1 MRNLLRS
8 IVIKMIIKSLEMK
21 NYRPYRQPPK
31 INFAHG
37 DKNLTI
43 IEGDNDLGK
52 TTFLSAISWC
62 LYNDDELYKK
72 HSKPMCNLE
81 ASKELKKGETLFV
94 EVEVVMEDNEG
105 NDIIFKR
112 KQKYKK
118 TSTGKMHKDGKDDFK
133 VRKKTPTN
141 DIPLGDPKGYRET
154 RLPKRL
160 QEYFLFDGE
169 RLLDW
174 FAGDTNTVKNEIE
187 KLSQSNLIQKTIER
201 TQSQRE
207 ELNDALTELNKELAD
222 LNNQKENLISANKE
236 DSDKLKE
243 NNECI
248 EKLTGK
254 NEELEEE
261 LQLEGEDPEKLL
273 SEIEGLEKDIEF
285 NQSHLD
291 ELKDDH
297 LEFLLDN
304 FSRVLSYDL
313 LKTFRNR
320 KMEENSIDVND
331 EKHIYSI
338 SSKDIDFI
346 LNRKKCICGHDLNED
361 DLAIDLLSKIREDV
375 IKIENNS
382 KLTDII
388 KDLINDSND
397 IIDNI
402 PNSFE
407 EDMSKYWSKVNN
419 LDEHLDS
426 KRNLLEIKNDAYDKL
441 QDEIDSENEIRDK
454 IDTNSKLIEGFKE
467 KNVILQ
473 QNINDFEPEMEAIER
488 KLDLLKSNLGDE
500 KELSDKIDFCD
511 NVIKY
516 CEYLKAELGRKIHK
530 NIEESVN
537 KQFKKI
543 YNGDGTRNKYDAV
556 LIDEKFNIS
565 LRETDGEEVTSIN
578 PSSGAQLAVALSFI
592 TSINSST
599 EFKLPQIMDTSI
611 GRWGNRLRRNFAEV
625 MPHLLDNNQLIFLL
639 LDSEN
644 SFEFHEK
651 ISDNVGK
658 EYELQY
664 VTKDETTIID
674 VTKEKVGE

>member
-1 MRNLLRS
+1 
-8 IVIKMIIKSLEMK
+8 MK
-21 NYRPYRQPPK
+21 NYRPYRRPPK
-31 INFAHG
+31 INFANG

-62 LYNDDELYKK
+62 LYDDDELYKK

-81 ASKELKKGETLFV
+81 ASKELKKGETLVV
-94 EVEVVMEDNEG
+94 EVEVIMEDNKG
-105 NDIIFKR
+105 NDIIFNR

-118 TSTGKMHKDGKDDFK
+118 TSTGKMHKEGKDDFK
-133 VRKKTPTN
+133 ARKKTPTN

-154 RLPKRL
+154 RLPNHL

-169 RLLDW
+169 RLLEW
-174 FAGDTNTVKNEIE
+174 FAGDTNTVRNEIE

-201 TQSQRE
+201 TKTQKE
-207 ELNDALTELNKELAD
+207 ELNDALDKLNKELAD
-222 LNNQKENLISANKE
+222 LNNQKESLISANKE

-248 EKLTGK
+248 KKLTEK
-254 NEELEEE
+254 NEELDEE

-273 SEIEGLEKDIEF
+273 GEIEGLEKDIEF
-285 NQSHLD
+285 NKSHLN
-291 ELKDDH
+291 ELKENH
-297 LEFLLDN
+297 LGFLLDN

-320 KMEENSIDVND
+320 KMEENSLDIDLTND
-331 EKHIYSI
+331 ENHIYSI

-346 LNRKKCICGHDLNED
+346 LNRKKCMCGNDLNED

-382 KLTDII
+382 KLTNTI
-388 KDLINDSND
+388 KNLINDSND
-397 IIDNI
+397 IINNI
-402 PNSFE
+402 PGSFE
-407 EDMSKYWSKVNN
+407 DKLSEYWTKVNK
-419 LDEHLDS
+419 LDEHLDT
-426 KRNLLEIKNDAYDKL
+426 KKELLEIKKEYYSKL
-441 QDEIDSENEIRDK
+441 QDELDSENEIRNK
-454 IDTNSKLIEGFKE
+454 IDTNSKLIDGFKE

-473 QNINDFEPEMEAIER
+473 QNINDFEPEMQTIER
-488 KLDLLKSNLGDE
+488 KLELLKSNLGDE

-511 NVIKY
+511 NIIKH
-516 CEYLKAELGRKIHK
+516 CEFLKAELGRKIHK
-530 NIEESVN
+530 RVEKSVN
-537 KQFKKI
+537 EQFKKI
-543 YNGDGTRNKYDAV
+543 YNGDGTRNKYDSV

-565 LRETDGEEVTSIN
+565 LRETDGEIVTSIN

-625 MPHLLDNNQLIFLL
+625 MPHLLDNNQLVFLL

-651 ISDNVGK
+651 ISDNIGK

>member
-1 MRNLLRS
+1 
-8 IVIKMIIKSLEMK
+8 MK
-21 NYRPYRQPPK
+21 NYRPYRRPPK
-31 INFAHG
+31 INFANG

-62 LYNDDELYKK
+62 LYDDDELYKK

-81 ASKELKKGETLFV
+81 ASKELKKGETLVV
-94 EVEVVMEDNEG
+94 EVEVIMEDNKG
-105 NDIIFKR
+105 NDIIFNR

-118 TSTGKMHKDGKDDFK
+118 TSTGKMHKEGKDDFK
-133 VRKKTPTN
+133 ARKKTPTN

-154 RLPKRL
+154 RLPNHL

-169 RLLDW
+169 RLLEW
-174 FAGDTNTVKNEIE
+174 FAGDTNTVRNEIE

-201 TQSQRE
+201 TKTQKE
-207 ELNDALTELNKELAD
+207 ELNDALDKLNKELAD
-222 LNNQKENLISANKE
+222 LNNQKESLISANKE

-248 EKLTGK
+248 KKLTEK
-254 NEELEEE
+254 NEELDEE

-273 SEIEGLEKDIEF
+273 GEIEGLEKDIEF
-285 NQSHLD
+285 NKSHLN
-291 ELKDDH
+291 ELKENH
-297 LEFLLDN
+297 LGFLLDN

-320 KMEENSIDVND
+320 KMEENSLDIDLTND
-331 EKHIYSI
+331 ENHIYSI
-338 SSKDIDFI
+338 SSKDIDFKKKK
-346 LNRKKCICGHDLNED
+346 KKCMCGNDLNED

-382 KLTDII
+382 KLTNTI
-388 KDLINDSND
+388 KNLINDSND
-397 IIDNI
+397 IINNI
-402 PNSFE
+402 PGSFE
-407 EDMSKYWSKVNN
+407 DKLSEYWTKVNKI
-419 LDEHLDS
+419 DEHLDT
-426 KRNLLEIKNDAYDKL
+426 KKELLEIKKESYSKL
-441 QDEIDSENEIRDK
+441 QDELDSENEIRNK
-454 IDTNSKLIEGFKE
+454 IDTNSKLIDGFKE

-473 QNINDFEPEMEAIER
+473 QNINDFEPEMQTIER
-488 KLDLLKSNLGDE
+488 KLELLKSNLGDE

-511 NVIKY
+511 NIIKH
-516 CEYLKAELGRKIHK
+516 CEFLKAELGRKIHK
-530 NIEESVN
+530 RVEKSVN
-537 KQFKKI
+537 EQFKKI
-543 YNGDGTRNKYDAV
+543 YNGDGTRNKYDSV

-565 LRETDGEEVTSIN
+565 LRETDGEIVTSIN

-625 MPHLLDNNQLIFLL
+625 MPHLLDNNQLVFLL

-651 ISDNVGK
+651 ISDNIGK

>member
-1 MRNLLRS
+1 M
-8 IVIKMIIKSLEMK
+8 VIKMIIKSLNMK

-31 INFAHG
+31 INFAYG

-52 TTFLSAISWC
+52 TTLLSALSWC
-62 LYNDDELYKK
+62 LYGDDERYKK

-81 ASKELKKGETLFV
+81 ASKELKKGENLVV
-94 EVEVVMEDNEG
+94 EVEVIMEDNEG
-105 NDIIFKR
+105 NDIIFTR

-118 TSTGKMHKDGKDDFK
+118 TSTGKMHKEGKDDFK
-133 VRKKTPTN
+133 ALKKTPIN
-141 DIPLGDPKGYRET
+141 DIPLGDPKAYRET
-154 RLPKRL
+154 RLPDRL

-169 RLLDW
+169 RLLEW
-174 FAGDTNTVKNEIE
+174 FKGDTNTVKTEIE

-201 TQSQRE
+201 TQTQKE
-207 ELNDALTELNKELAD
+207 ELNKDLTKLNKELAE
-222 LNNQKENLISANKE
+222 LNEEKEKLISTNKE
-236 DSDKLKE
+236 DLDELEKNK
-243 NNECI
+243 ECI

-254 NEELEEE
+254 NEELEGE
-261 LQLEGEDPEKLL
+261 LEPEGEDPEKLL
-273 SEIEGLEKDIEF
+273 GEIKGLEKDIEF
-285 NQSHLD
+285 NESHLN
-291 ELKDDH
+291 ELKENH
-297 LEFLLDN
+297 LGFLLDN

-320 KMEENSIDVND
+320 KMEENSIDIDLKND

-346 LNRKKCICGHDLNED
+346 LNRKKCMCGHDLND
-361 DLAIDLLSKIREDV
+361 NDLAINLLSKIREDV

-397 IIDNI
+397 IINDMPTN
-402 PNSFE
+402 FE
-407 EDMSKYWSKVNN
+407 DKVSEYWTKVNK
-419 LDEHLDS
+419 LDEHLDT
-426 KRNLLEIKNDAYDKL
+426 KNELLEIKNKSYGQL
-441 QDEIDSENEIRDK
+441 QEDVDNEKEIRDK
-454 IDTNSKLIEGFKE
+454 IKNNSKLIEGLKE
-467 KNVILQ
+467 KNVILHK
-473 QNINDFEPEMEAIER
+473 NINEFEPEMQRIER
-488 KLDLLKSNLGDE
+488 ESQLSKNNYGDE

-511 NVIKY
+511 KIIEH
-516 CEYLKAELGRKIHK
+516 CELLKDELGRKIHK
-530 NIEESVN
+530 SIENSVN
-537 KQFKKI
+537 EQFKKI
-543 YNGDGTRNKYDAV
+543 YNGDGTRNKYESV

-565 LRETDGEEVTSIN
+565 LRETDGEIVTSIN

-599 EFKLPQIMDTSI
+599 EFKLPQIMDTSM

-625 MPHLLDNNQLIFLL
+625 MPHLLDNNQLVFLL

-644 SFEFHEK
+644 SAEFHER
-651 ISDNVGK
+651 ISVNIGK
-658 EYELQY
+658 EYELEF

-674 VTKEKVGE
+674 VTKEKLGE

>member
-1 MRNLLRS
+1 
-8 IVIKMIIKSLEMK
+8 MIIKSLEMK

-31 INFAHG
+31 IDFAYG

-81 ASKELKKGETLFV
+81 ASKELKKGETLVV
-94 EVEVVMEDNEG
+94 EVEVTMEDNEG
-105 NDIIFKR
+105 NDIIFTR

-118 TSTGKMHKDGKDDFK
+118 TSTGKMHKDGKYDFK
-133 VRKKTPTN
+133 ARKKTLTN
-141 DIPLGDPKGYRET
+141 DTPLGDPEGYRET

-169 RLLDW
+169 RLLEW
-174 FAGDTNTVKNEIE
+174 FNGDTNTVKIEIE
-187 KLSQSNLIQKTIER
+187 KLSQSNLIQNIIER
-201 TQSQRE
+201 TATQRE
-207 ELNDALTELNKELAD
+207 ELNDDLTELNKELAD
-222 LNNQKENLISANKE
+222 LNTQKESLISGNKK

-254 NEELEEE
+254 NKTLEES
-261 LQLEGEDPEKLL
+261 LRPEGDDPEKLL
-273 SEIEGLEKDIEF
+273 GEIEGLEKDIEF
-285 NQSHLD
+285 NKSHLN
-291 ELKDDH
+291 ELKENH

-320 KMEENSIDVND
+320 KIEESSIDIDLIN
-331 EKHIYSI
+331 EKHIYSV

-346 LNRKKCICGHDLNED
+346 LNRKKCMCGNDLNED
-361 DLAIDLLSKIREDV
+361 EFAIELLSKIREEA

-382 KLTDII
+382 KITDII

-397 IIDNI
+397 IINNI
-402 PNSFE
+402 PKSFE
-407 EDMSKYWSKVNN
+407 DKVSEYWTKVNKI
-419 LDEHLDS
+419 DEHLDT
-426 KRNLLEIKNDAYDKL
+426 KKELLEIKKESYSEL
-441 QDEIDSENEIRDK
+441 QDELDSENEIRDK
-454 IDTNSKLIEGFKE
+454 IDTNSKLIEGLKE
-467 KNVILQ
+467 KNVLLQ
-473 QNINDFEPEMEAIER
+473 KNIDDFEPEMLRIKRESE
-488 KLDLLKSNLGDE
+488 LLKLNLGNE

-511 NVIKY
+511 NIIEH
-516 CEYLKAELGRKIHK
+516 CEFLKAELGKKVHNK
-530 NIEESVN
+530 IEEGVN
-537 KQFKKI
+537 EQFEKI

-565 LRETDGEEVTSIN
+565 LRETDGEIVTSIN

-592 TSINSST
+592 TSINYST
-599 EFKLPQIMDTSI
+599 KFKIPQIMDTSI

-625 MPHLLDNNQLIFLL
+625 MPHLLDNNQLVFLL

-651 ISDNVGK
+651 ISDNIGK

>member
-1 MRNLLRS
+1 
-8 IVIKMIIKSLEMK
+8 MK

-105 NDIIFKR
+105 NDIIFNR

-118 TSTGKMHKDGKDDFK
+118 TSTGKMHKEGKNDFK
-133 VRKKTPTN
+133 ARKKTPTN
-141 DIPLGDPKGYRET
+141 DIPLGDPEGYRER

-169 RLLDW
+169 RLLEW
-174 FAGDTNTVKNEIE
+174 FNGDTNTIKIEIE

-201 TQSQRE
+201 TQTQRE
-207 ELNDALTELNKELAD
+207 ELNDKLTELNKELGD
-222 LNNQKENLISANKE
+222 LNNQKESLISGNKE
-236 DSDKLKE
+236 DLDKLKE

-248 EKLTGK
+248 KKLSDE
-254 NEELEEE
+254 NEELEED
-261 LQLEGEDPEKLL
+261 LKLEGEDPEKLL
-273 SEIEGLEKDIEF
+273 GEIEGLKKDIAF
-285 NQSHLD
+285 NQSHLG
-291 ELKDDH
+291 ELKDNH
-297 LEFLLDN
+297 LGFLLDN

-320 KMEENSIDVND
+320 KINENSIDIDLTDD

-346 LNRKKCICGHDLNED
+346 LNRKKCMCGHDLNED

-382 KLTDII
+382 KVTEII
-388 KDLINDSND
+388 KELINDSKD
-397 IIDNI
+397 IINNI
-402 PNSFE
+402 PKSFE
-407 EDMSKYWSKVNN
+407 DKVSEYWTKVNN
-419 LDEHLDS
+419 LDEHLDT
-426 KRNLLEIKNDAYDKL
+426 KRDLLEIKNEAYDELK
-441 QDEIDSENEIRDK
+441 DEIDSENKIRDK

-467 KNVILQ
+467 KNVFLQ
-473 QNINDFEPEMEAIER
+473 KNIDDFEPEMQDIER
-488 KLDLLKSNLGDE
+488 KLVLLKTNLGDE

-511 NVIKY
+511 NIIEH
-516 CEYLKAELGRKIHK
+516 CEFLKAELGKRVH
-530 NIEESVN
+530 NTIEEGVN
-537 KQFKKI
+537 EQFKKI

-556 LIDEKFNIS
+556 LIDEKFDIS
-565 LRETDGEEVTSIN
+565 LRETDGEIVTSIN

-599 EFKLPQIMDTSI
+599 KFKIPQIMDTSI
-611 GRWGNRLRRNFAEV
+611 GRWGNRLRKNFAEV
-625 MPHLLDNNQLIFLL
+625 MPHLLDNNQLVFLL

-651 ISDNVGK
+651 ISDNIGK

>member
-1 MRNLLRS
+1 
-8 IVIKMIIKSLEMK
+8 MK

>member
-1 MRNLLRS
+1 
-8 IVIKMIIKSLEMK
+8 MIIKSLTMK

-31 INFAHG
+31 INFAYG

-52 TTFLSAISWC
+52 TTLLSAVSWC
-62 LYNDDELYKK
+62 LYGDDERYKK

-81 ASKELKKGETLFV
+81 ASKELKKGENLVV
-94 EVEVVMEDNEG
+94 EVEVIMEDNEG
-105 NDIIFKR
+105 NDIIFTR

-118 TSTGKMHKDGKDDFK
+118 TSTGKMHKEGKDDFK
-133 VRKKTPTN
+133 ARKKTPTN

-154 RLPKRL
+154 RLPDRL

-169 RLLDW
+169 RLLEW
-174 FAGDTNTVKNEIE
+174 FKGDTNTVKTEIE

-201 TQSQRE
+201 TQTQRE
-207 ELNDALTELNKELAD
+207 ELNDALNELNKELAE
-222 LNNQKENLISANKE
+222 LNDEKEKLISANKDDLAE
-236 DSDKLKE
+236 LKK
-243 NNECI
+243 NKECI

-254 NEELEEE
+254 NEELEDE
-261 LQLEGEDPEKLL
+261 LRLEGEDPEKLL
-273 SEIEGLEKDIEF
+273 GEIEGLKKDIEF
-285 NQSHLD
+285 NESHLN
-291 ELKDDH
+291 ELKEKH
-297 LEFLLDN
+297 LGFLLNN

-313 LKTFRNR
+313 LNTFRNR
-320 KMEENSIDVND
+320 KMEENSIDIDLTND

-346 LNRKKCICGHDLNED
+346 LNRKKCMCGNDLNED

-397 IIDNI
+397 IINNI
-402 PNSFE
+402 PKSFE
-407 EDMSKYWSKVNN
+407 DEVSKYWTKVNN
-419 LDEHLDS
+419 LDEHLDN
-426 KRNLLEIKNDAYDKL
+426 KKELLEIKNEDYSKL
-441 QDEIDSENEIRDK
+441 QDEVDSENEIRNK
-454 IDTNSKLIEGFKE
+454 IDNNSKLIEGLKE

-473 QNINDFEPEMEAIER
+473 ENINEFEPEMQRIER
-488 KLDLLKSNLGDE
+488 ESKLSKNNHGDE

-511 NVIKY
+511 NIIEH
-516 CEYLKAELGRKIHK
+516 CEFLKAELGRKIHK
-530 NIEESVN
+530 SIENSVN
-537 KQFKKI
+537 EQFKKI
-543 YNGDGTRNKYDAV
+543 YNGDGTRNKYESV

-565 LRETDGEEVTSIN
+565 LRETDGQIVTSIN

-599 EFKLPQIMDTSI
+599 KFKLPQIMDTSM

-625 MPHLLDNNQLIFLL
+625 MPHLLDNNQLVFLL

-651 ISDNVGK
+651 ISTNIGK
-658 EYELQY
+658 EYELEF

>member
-1 MRNLLRS
+1 
-8 IVIKMIIKSLEMK
+8 MK

-31 INFAHG
+31 INFAYG

-52 TTFLSAISWC
+52 TTLLSAISWC
-62 LYNDDELYKK
+62 LFNDDERYKK

-81 ASKELKKGETLFV
+81 ASKELKKGDILVV
-94 EVEVVMEDNEG
+94 EVEVIMEDNEG
-105 NDIIFKR
+105 NDIIFNR
-112 KQKYKK
+112 KQKYQK
-118 TSTGKMHKDGKDDFK
+118 TATGKMHKKGKFDFTA
-133 VRKKTPTN
+133 RKKTSTN
-141 DIPLGDPKGYRET
+141 DVPLGDPKGYRER

-169 RLLDW
+169 RLLEW
-174 FAGDTNTVKNEIE
+174 FAGDTDTVKDEIE
-187 KLSQSNLIQKTIER
+187 KLSQSNLIQNTIER
-201 TQSQRE
+201 TQTQRE

-222 LNNQKENLISANKE
+222 LNNQKESLISANKE
-236 DSDKLKE
+236 DSAKLKE
-243 NNECI
+243 NNDCI
-248 EKLTGK
+248 KKLTDK
-254 NEELEEE
+254 NENLEES

-273 SEIEGLEKDIEF
+273 GEIEGLEKDIEF
-285 NQSHLD
+285 NESHLS
-291 ELKDDH
+291 ELKENH
-297 LEFLLDN
+297 LGFLLDN

-320 KMEENSIDVND
+320 KMEEDSIDNDLIND

-346 LNRKKCICGHDLNED
+346 LNRKKCMCGNDLNEN

-382 KLTDII
+382 KITDII

-397 IIDNI
+397 IINNI
-402 PNSFE
+402 PKSFGDE
-407 EDMSKYWSKVNN
+407 VSKYWTKVNK
-419 LDEHLDS
+419 LDEHLDN
-426 KRNLLEIKNDAYDKL
+426 KRNSLEIKKESYDKL
-441 QDEIDSENEIRDK
+441 QDEIDSENEIRNK

-467 KNVILQ
+467 KNAILQ
-473 QNINDFEPEMEAIER
+473 KNINDFEPEMQTIER

-511 NVIKY
+511 NIIEH
-516 CEYLKAELGRKIHK
+516 CEFLKAELGRKVHK
-530 NIEESVN
+530 TIEESVN
-537 KQFKKI
+537 QQFKKI

-599 EFKLPQIMDTSI
+599 KFKLPQIMDTSI

-625 MPHLLDNNQLIFLL
+625 MPHLLDNNQLVFLL

-651 ISDNVGK
+651 ISDNIGK

>member
-1 MRNLLRS
+1 
-8 IVIKMIIKSLEMK
+8 MIIKSLEMK

-31 INFAHG
+31 INFAYE

-81 ASKELKKGETLFV
+81 ASKELKQGGALVV

-105 NDIIFKR
+105 NDIIFNR

-118 TSTGKMHKDGKDDFK
+118 TSNGKMRKDGKFDFK
-133 VRKKTPTN
+133 ARKKTPTN
-141 DIPLGDPKGYRET
+141 DIPLGDPEKYRET
-154 RLPKRL
+154 RLPDRL

-169 RLLDW
+169 RLLEW
-174 FAGDTNTVKNEIE
+174 FNGDTNTVKKEIE

-201 TQSQRE
+201 TQTQRK
-207 ELNDALTELNKELAD
+207 ELNDALNELNKELAE
-222 LNNQKENLISANKE
+222 LNEEKEKLISSNKE
-236 DSDKLKE
+236 DLVKLKK
-243 NNECI
+243 NDECI
-248 EKLTGK
+248 KKLTGE
-254 NEELEEE
+254 NEELKEE
-261 LQLEGEDPEKLL
+261 LKPKGEDPEKLL
-273 SEIEGLEKDIEF
+273 NEINTLKTDIM
-285 NQSHLD
+285 LD
-291 ELKDDH
+291 ENHLNELKENH
-297 LEFLLDN
+297 LRFILNN

-320 KMEENSIDVND
+320 KIEENSIDIDLIND
-331 EKHIYSI
+331 ENHIYSI

-346 LNRKKCICGHDLNED
+346 LNRKKCMCGHDLNED
-361 DLAIDLLSKIREDV
+361 DLAINLLSKIREDI

-382 KLTDII
+382 KLTSKI

-397 IIDNI
+397 IINNI
-402 PNSFE
+402 PKSFE
-407 EDMSKYWSKVNN
+407 DEVSEYWTKVNRI
-419 LDEHLDS
+419 DEHLDE
-426 KRNLLEIKNDAYDKL
+426 KKERLELKNKSYQHH
-441 QDEIDSENEIRDK
+441 QDEVDSENEIINK
-454 IDTNSKLIEGFKE
+454 IDHNSKLIEGLKE
-467 KNVILQ
+467 KNVILRES
-473 QNINDFEPEMEAIER
+473 INEFEPKMERIER
-488 KLDLLKSNLGDE
+488 ESYLLKMKLGEE

-511 NVIKY
+511 NIIKH
-516 CEYLKAELGRKIHK
+516 CEFLKDELGRRIHK
-530 NIEESVN
+530 NIENSVN
-537 KQFKKI
+537 EQFKKI
-543 YNGDGTRNKYDAV
+543 YNGDGTRNKYDSV

-565 LRETDGEEVTSIN
+565 LRETDGEIVTSIN

-592 TSINSST
+592 TAINSSSA
-599 EFKLPQIMDTSI
+599 FKLPQIMDTSI
-611 GRWGNRLRRNFAEV
+611 GRWGNRLRKNFAEV
-625 MPHLLDNNQLIFLL
+625 MPHLLDNNQLVFLL

-651 ISDNVGK
+651 ISDNIGK